1 MPSDSNSNNA
11 GKGASPEVIRF
22 LNVSKTYPPGDV
34 ALSATSFEIGEGE
47 FVCLIGPSGCG
58 KSTILKLIAGL
69 ESPDSGTILKPAHVA
84 MVFQNGALLPWRT
97 TYGNAALGLE
107 GESFSRAAV
116 RSETEKY
123 LEMMGLEGLAS
134 KYPREL
140 SGGERQRVGIA
151 RALAVQPKVLLL
163 DEPFSS
169 LDPKTTE
176 ELHKDLIKIW
186 KETGTTV
193 VMVSHLIEE
202 AASLAERILL
212 IKNFA
217 LEKTFEVPL
226 PRPRREQAAEFMKL
240 TSQIRKDFFKE

>member
-1 MPSDSNSNNA
+1 MPNDSNLNNSEQ
-11 GKGASPEVIRF
+11 GKSPGVIRF
-22 LNVSKTYPPGDV
+22 VNVSKIYPPGDV
-34 ALSATSFEIGEGE
+34 ALQETSFEIQEGE

-69 ESPDSGTILKPAHVA
+69 EFPDSGTILKPANVA

-97 TYGNAALGLE
+97 ARENAALGLE
-107 GESFSRAAV
+107 GESFARTIV
-116 RSETEKY
+116 RTETEKY
-123 LEMMGLEGLAS
+123 LEMMGLSSLAS

-176 ELHKDLIKIW
+176 DLHQDILKIW
-186 KETGTTV
+186 KGTGTTI

-202 AASLAERILL
+202 AVTLAERILL
-212 IKNFA
+212 IKNFT
-217 LEKTFEVPL
+217 LEKRFEVPL
-226 PRPRREQAAEFMKL
+226 SRPRREQAAEFMKL
-240 TSQIRKDFFKE
+240 TTQIRKDFFKE